1 MNKSALYLIPSFLA
15 DEATHSIAPY
25 VMDCVRKCEVLFVE
39 NERTTRRFLK
49 AMDKSIVID
58 NFEWVLIPKNEGEAE
73 KVFLE
78 KISENKKIGIVS
90 EAGCP
95 GIADPGQYLVYLAQQ
110 KGVQVIPL
118 VGPSSI
124 LLALMASGM
133 NGQSFEFLGYLPI
146 EKAARIRMIR
156 ELEIKSSMQKSTK
169 IFIETPYRNRQL
181 LDDLLTTCNENT
193 LLCIGN
199 HITSPQEFIV
209 TKTIA
214 EWRKKKPELEKVP
227 VIYLLLA

>member
-1 MNKSALYLIPSFLA
+1 MSKPEVYLIPSFVA
-15 DEATHSIAPY
+15 DDAINTIAPY
-25 VMDCVRKCEVLFVE
+25 VMDCVKKCQVLFVE

-58 NFEWVLIPKNEGEAE
+58 SFEWVLIPKNESDAE
-73 KVFLE
+73 KAFLSKIAEE
-78 KISENKKIGIVS
+78 KVIGIVS

-110 KGVQVIPL
+110 KSVKVIPL

-124 LLALMASGM
+124 VLALMASGM
-133 NGQSFEFLGYLPI
+133 NGQSFEFVGYLPI
-146 EKAARIRMIR
+146 EKGERIKMIR
-156 ELEIKSSMQKSTK
+156 ELETKSALQKCTK

-181 LDDLLTTCNENT
+181 LDDLLNTCNTNT
-193 LLCIGN
+193 LVCIGIN
-199 HITSPQEFIV
+199 ITSPEESII
-209 TKTIA
+209 TKTVV
-214 EWRKKKPELEKVP
+214 EWRHKKPELAKVP